1 MAPSN
6 TYVTDQLR
14 RQIRSMLQ
22 NDLFQNALSLSE
34 RLLAYDHK
42 SAESQY
48 LLAQS
53 HFRLGDHRSAYDAA
67 KSNGLRGLHLGCAY
81 VFAQVALVL
90 EKHKE
95 GIHALEKA
103 RELWTGR
110 NSFGRQILAVRDTF
124 PDAAAVNCM
133 LGKLYLGFSDNKKA
147 VSYFEEALRLNPF
160 MWDAFTYLC
169 DMGANVRVQNI
180 FKITPEMEAYL
191 KVNLQT
197 ENLSSSQH
205 GSISGQGQSGGLFM
219 DPVSRRPP
227 SRPATSLSNNADPF
241 SNAPSKSSGGGL
253 FGYLRDD
260 SSLNISHAP
269 ASSAGSINI
278 DTMETPTGPGAAAEV
293 KPGLLYPPAPGPRTR
308 KQPLNLAQ
316 AASKISRGVPLLVS
330 KRTHSGQPVPHSQVD
345 DIMGAPRRSERLNT
359 RETREMREIRE
370 TREMKRPPTSRSTRT
385 AANSVTSS
393 TTGRTSTIGTR
404 RTATG
409 DNESAVSTRRTLH
422 SNNAP
427 GAAERQAENEMAKQE
442 EALKTIMDLLKKCG
456 MGYLANSRFECDEAL
471 KIFESLPR
479 SQQETP
485 WVLSQMG
492 KAHFETASYA
502 KAELYYRK
510 IRSMAPAR
518 NEDMEIYSTILWHLK
533 KETEL
538 SFLAHEMVDQDWHS
552 PQAWCAL
559 GNAWS
564 LAREHEQAL
573 RCFHRATQLNPK
585 FAYAFTLQG
594 HEHVANEEY
603 NKALGAYRKAITADK
618 RHYNAYYGIGR
629 VYEKQGD
636 FEKAF
641 THFNAASTI
650 SPTNAVLICCMGTV
664 LEKQKNPRQAFTYF
678 SRATDLAPRNALMRF
693 KKARALM
700 ATGDMDRALKEL
712 MILKDLAPDE
722 AMVHFLLGRLYKS
735 LHQKS
740 LAVRHFTIALNLDPK
755 VCISANLRR

>member
-6 TYVTDQLR
+6 TSNTCVTDQLR

-22 NDLFQNALSLSE
+22 NDLFQNALFLSE

-53 HFRLGDHRSAYDAA
+53 HFRLGDHRSAYDTA
-67 KSNGLRGLHLGCAY
+67 KTNGLRGLHLGCAY
-81 VFAQVALVL
+81 VFAQAALVL
-90 EKHKE
+90 SKYKE

-103 RELWTGR
+103 RELWSVR
-110 NSFGRQILAVRDTF
+110 NSFGKQIQAVRDTF
-124 PDAAAVNCM
+124 PDAAAANC
-133 LGKLYLGFSDNKKA
+133 LLAKLYLGFSDNKKA
-147 VSYFEEALRLNPF
+147 VAYFEEALKLNPF
-160 MWDAFTYLC
+160 MWDAFTSLC
-169 DMGANVRVQNI
+169 DIGANVRVQNI

-191 KVNLQT
+191 KVNQQT
-197 ENLSSSQH
+197 ENVSSSQ
-205 GSISGQGQSGGLFM
+205 IIQGGGLFT
-219 DPVSRRPP
+219 DPMSRKPP

-241 SNAPSKSSGGGL
+241 SNAPSKAGGL

-269 ASSAGSINI
+269 APSAGSMHI
-278 DTMETPTGPGAAAEV
+278 DAMETPTGPSAVADA
-293 KPGLLYPPAPGPRTR
+293 KPGLQYPPAPGPRTR
-308 KQPLNLAQ
+308 KQPLSLAT
-316 AASKISRGVPLLVS
+316 AASKIGRGVPLLVG
-330 KRTHSGQPVPHSQVD
+330 KRTHSGQPVPNSHIE

-359 RETREMREIRE
+359 RETREMRETRE

-385 AANSVTSS
+385 GANSVTSS
-393 TTGRTSTIGTR
+393 TTGRTSTLGTR

-409 DNESAVSTRRTLH
+409 DNDSTVPTRRTLH
-422 SNNAP
+422 SNNAAV
-427 GAAERQAENEMAKQE
+427 AADRQAENEMARQE

-456 MGYLANSRFECDEAL
+456 MGYLANSRFECEEAL
-471 KIFESLPR
+471 KIYQSLPR
-479 SQQETP
+479 SQQDTP

-492 KAHFETASYA
+492 KAHFETAAYA
-502 KAELYYRK
+502 KAEGYYKR
-510 IRSMAPAR
+510 IRSMVPSR
-518 NEDMEIYSTILWHLK
+518 FEDMEIYSTILWHLK

-538 SFLAHEMVDQDWHS
+538 SFLAHEMVDQDWHN

-564 LAREHEQAL
+564 VAREHEQAL

-636 FEKAF
+636 WEKAF
-641 THFNAASTI
+641 THYNAASTI

-700 ATGDMDRALKEL
+700 AMGDMDRALKEL

-722 AMVHFLLGRLYKS
+722 AMVHFLLGRLYKT
-735 LHQKS
+735 LRQKS

-755 VCISANLRR
+755 VCFEW